1 MLCAGRAGFLV
12 NSGISMGFFSRK
24 KTAQAGRSTS
34 QATRSSDAQAA
45 ELRARARR
53 RLVGALVLV
62 LTAVVVVPWLFDDPV
77 SDQPATPVVMPAGVP
92 PVTPAP
98 DVAALTPS
106 QGGVAGPSSVHGQVE
121 PPHSVVTPG
130 QPDMAGSVVP
140 DTTDSAAPSVN
151 AEPAGPGTDTA
162 ADTSVAQPSAK
173 PEPEAKPEPATKPD
187 TSSET
192 TTAAKPQPKPSAPDD
207 RTDDGSVALAILEGR
222 IPPSTSGGQ
231 QGGQQQGA
239 GAAQQGA
246 QQQGSFAL
254 QVAAYSTEADAAKR
268 RAALVDAGVTNAYV
282 EQAVSNNRQ
291 TFRLRVGPFSTRD
304 AAQAAQARLRAL
316 GYDNS
321 LLLTQ

>member
-1 MLCAGRAGFLV
+1 M
-12 NSGISMGFFSRK
+12 SFFSRK

-53 RLVGALVLV
+53 RLIGALVLV

-77 SDQPATPVVMPAGVP
+77 SEQPATPVVMPAGVP

-106 QGGVAGPSSVHGQVE
+106 QGGVAGPASVHGQVE

-130 QPDMAGSVVP
+130 QPDMAGTVLP
-140 DTTDSAAPSVN
+140 DTTDSAASSAN
-151 AEPAGPGTDTA
+151 TEPTGLGADTT
-162 ADTSVAQPSAK
+162 DTSVAQPSAK
-173 PEPEAKPEPATKPD
+173 PEPEAKPEPAAKPD
-187 TSSET
+187 ASAET
-192 TTAAKPQPKPSAPDD
+192 TPSVKPEPKPSASVD

-222 IPPSTSGGQ
+222 IPPSTSAGR
-231 QGGQQQGA
+231 QGAQQQGA
-239 GAAQQGA
+239 TQQGA